1 MKLLASDRA
10 LAFAFAG
17 ALAVLNALADPILSS
32 LRDAGLFGTLISLA
46 GVSAVIWFALFAVLR
61 IALEPVALEAA
72 AWHRADMAALMSI
85 LALTLF
91 PAPWPAT
98 LAVFAAGAWLFATA
112 DGNRS
117 RRVALVLLALSGPLL
132 WGRVILTLFAPVLLA
147 LDGHI
152 VGALAGTAATGNT
165 VGFVGNGARFIIGG
179 PCSSVHNISLAILL
193 WSSIIALLDLRV
205 DRPLII
211 AGVVAMAG
219 MFALNIVRLTAI
231 AYFPADFD
239 SLHLGT
245 GATLFSWAG
254 LLLAGL
260 IVGGGAYAAIDRQR

>member
-1 MKLLASDRA
+1 MV
-10 LAFAFAG
+10 FAFAG
-17 ALAVLNALADPILSS
+17 ALAVLNALADPILLS
-32 LRDAGLFGTLISLA
+32 LQGLGLFGTLLSLA
-46 GVSAVIWFALFAVLR
+46 GVSAVVWFALFAVLR
-61 IALEPVALEAA
+61 IAFEPGATETGIA
-72 AWHRADMAALMSI
+72 AWHRADAFVLMPI

-98 LAVFAAGAWLFATA
+98 MAVFTGGAWLIATA
-112 DGNRS
+112 DDSRS
-117 RRVALVLLALSGPLL
+117 RRIALVLLALSGPLL

-147 LDGHI
+147 VDGHI
-152 VGALAGTAATGNT
+152 VGALAGTETTGNT

-193 WSSIIALLDLRV
+193 WSSIVALLDLRI
-205 DRPLII
+205 DRPLIN
-211 AGVVAMAG
+211 AGVVAIAG
-219 MFALNIVRLTAI
+219 MFALNILRLTAI

-239 SLHLGT
+239 SLHLGM

>member
-1 MKLLASDRA
+1 M
-10 LAFAFAG
+10 AFAFAG

-32 LRDAGLFGTLISLA
+32 LRGLGLFGTLLSLA
-46 GVSAVIWFALFAVLR
+46 GISAVVWFALFAVLR
-61 IALEPVALEAA
+61 IACDPESLETACPR
-72 AWHRADMAALMSI
+72 WYRADPFVLMPI
-85 LALTLF
+85 VALTLF
-91 PAPWPAT
+91 PAPWPAAV
-98 LAVFAAGAWLFATA
+98 AVFATGGWLIATA
-112 DGNRS
+112 RDGRS
-117 RRVALVLLALSGPLL
+117 RRIALVLLALSGPLL
-132 WGRVILTLFAPVLLA
+132 WGRVILTLFAPALLA

-152 VGALAGTAATGNT
+152 VGALAGTEATGNT
-165 VGFVGNGARFIIGG
+165 VGFVGKGARFIIGG

-193 WSSIIALLDLRV
+193 WSSIVALLDLRV
-205 DRPLII
+205 DRPLIV